1 MSGVPPFSSCG
12 ALYAPSARFRLG
24 IIYCQTPIAESWA
37 QLRAWAQGRGRG
49 HARLRNGCGSWPLP
63 AAALRVRFPW
73 RPLSGTIYASG
84 GDERRNQSGSARGR
98 ALREPPPTRTAMTP
112 ALGPAQ
118 PARCARCTGPMA
130 RRAAE
135 VARTGSS
142 GDTPTARRP
151 YRALQARLKCPP
163 SRVGGY
169 PPTPLQKS

>member
-49 HARLRNGCGSWPLP
+49 HAWLRNGCGSWPLP

-118 PARCARCTGPMA
+118 PARCARCTGPLV
-130 RRAAE
+130 RRPGA
-135 VARTGSS
+135 VGRPGSS
-142 GDTPTARRP
+142 VDVSSAQRL
-151 YRALQARLKCPP
+151 YRALQADAGVTPLE
-163 SRVGGY
+163 VGGY